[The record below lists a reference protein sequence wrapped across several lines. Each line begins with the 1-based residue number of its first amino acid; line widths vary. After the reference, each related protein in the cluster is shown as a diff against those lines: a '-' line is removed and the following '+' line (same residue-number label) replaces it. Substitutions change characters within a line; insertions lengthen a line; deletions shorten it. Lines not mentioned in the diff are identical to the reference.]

1 MKVIGRKQTL
11 SISNTLLVPRS
22 FVLRSLY
29 GSEAK
34 MRTFLSHLHNHGLLI
49 ETHFAEALD
58 GCGDRRVLCVVL
70 CCVVLR
76 FVCRVVLRWALS
88 CFILASYTATNRG
101 DISERITNTFTSEP
115 SFRAECSLRHK
126 NVRKE
131 TLPLE
136 TLILNQKRFFLKVQN
151 PTELK
156 PSPRRSRL

>member
-34 MRTFLSHLHNHGLLI
+34 MRTFLSHLHYHGLLI

-88 CFILASYTATNRG
+88 CFILASYTATWLYYQR
-101 DISERITNTFTSEP
+101 ST
-115 SFRAECSLRHK
+115 
-126 NVRKE
+126 
-131 TLPLE
+131 
-136 TLILNQKRFFLKVQN
+136 QN
-151 PTELK
+151 PYYVGFPPRVQIIRSAAINIRSCFRVCEPLTNPYHVKQLK
-156 PSPRRSRL
+156 TKQSP